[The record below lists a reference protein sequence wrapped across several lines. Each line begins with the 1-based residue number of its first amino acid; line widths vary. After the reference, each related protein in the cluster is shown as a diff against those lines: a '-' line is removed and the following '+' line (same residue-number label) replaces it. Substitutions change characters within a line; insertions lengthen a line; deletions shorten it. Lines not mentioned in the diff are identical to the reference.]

1 MIRSIRHKGLK
12 RLYEDDDQR
21 GVLAEHV
28 AKLRDLGCERS
39 CKLAGYFP
47 L

>member
-21 GVLAEHV
+21 GVVAEMLRGFAISSHV
-28 AKLRDLGCERS
+28 
-39 CKLAGYFP
+39 
-47 L
+47 